1 METLQYRLSDKSDY
15 DKIVSLLSKNEL
27 PVSDLINSKTEFM
40 VSVDNEHLVGC
51 IGIEHYEKDG
61 LLRSLAVDL
70 KYRNKGIGSQLFQ
83 RLLAYCRQ
91 LDIDNIHLLTT
102 TAEKYFLSKGFTK
115 SNRDE
120 APKSIKSTTEFSSI
134 CPSSSTY
141 MTLKQINKRVFLYS
155 EEVKILQI
163 DKETQSKYWAV
174 KGEKLMF
181 TYFEVPPNKTF
192 QEHSHESEQITHV
205 MEGKLFF
212 QISDEVYCV
221 GPGDC
226 IVIPS
231 SIPHKV
237 WTTENQS
244 KAVDAWTPIN
254 DKYK

>member
-1 METLQYRLSDKSDY
+1 MDVLQYRLYEKRDY
-15 DKIVSLLSKNEL
+15 DRIISLLSNNDL
-27 PVSDLINSKTEFM
+27 PVSDLRSSIAEFI
-40 VSVDNEHLVGC
+40 VTVDKGNLVGC

-70 KYRNKGIGSQLFQ
+70 NYRNKGIGTQLLQ

-102 TAEKYFLSKGFTK
+102 TAEKYFLSKGFVK

-120 APKSIKSTTEFSSI
+120 APKSIIATTEFSSI

-141 MTLKQINKRVFLYS
+141 MTLKQINKRAFLYTD
-155 EEVKILQI
+155 EVKILQI

-174 KGEKLMF
+174 NGEKLMF

-192 QEHSHESEQITHV
+192 QEHAHESEQITYV
-205 MEGKLFF
+205 MEGTLFF
-212 QISDEVYCV
+212 QISDEVFCV
-221 GPGDC
+221 GSGDC

-231 SIPHKV
+231 NIPHKV
-237 WTTENQS
+237 WSTENQV

>member
-1 METLQYRLSDKSDY
+1 METLQYRMYDKSDY
-15 DKIVSLLSKNEL
+15 DKIISLLSKNEL
-27 PVSDLINSKTEFM
+27 PVSDLINSKTEFI

-70 KYRNKGIGSQLFQ
+70 KYRNKGIGTQLLQ

-102 TAEKYFLSKGFTK
+102 TAEKYFLSKGFVK

-120 APKSIKSTTEFSSI
+120 APKSIITTTEFSSI

-141 MTLKQINKRVFLYS
+141 MTLKQINKRAFLYTD
-155 EEVKILQI
+155 EVKILQI

-174 KGEKLMF
+174 NGEKLMF
-181 TYFEVPPNKTF
+181 TYFEVPPNKNF
-192 QEHSHESEQITHV
+192 QEHSHESEQITYV
-205 MEGKLFF
+205 MEGTLFF
-212 QISDEVYCV
+212 QISNDIFCV

-231 SIPHKV
+231 NIPHKV
-237 WTTENQS
+237 WSTENQV